1 MDDYSAAALAT
12 TIDTATKVLKSICG
26 APTNEYDLEIAK
38 LNAVTGTIVTV
49 ALVGGM
55 VWICHDMFKTAVVS
69 TTVTKPNEAE

>member
-12 TIDTATKVLKSICG
+12 TIDTATKILKSVCG

-49 ALVGGM
+49 ALVGCM
-55 VWICHDMFKTAVVS
+55 AWICHDMVKNTVVS
-69 TTVTKPNEAE
+69 TTVTKPDEAE